1 MTNGSRLLHSSWQ
14 CWFGG
19 KWSYDIIWSSP
30 SLNTPYHIH
39 AWILGS
45 LLPCDPAFV
54 PWELRVSMYVLSF
67 IVIFN
72 SFLTQQRSDKLS
84 GDLLPKM
91 CIIPLVSQHLSKP
104 GVQKA
109 PAMPGIEIAS
119 LVPVPFNS
127 GAKWSINVLRQL
139 GGTCLK
145 GSSTKKKRLKI

>member
-14 CWFGG
+14 CWFGENDHMI
-19 KWSYDIIWSSP
+19 SYDHHPP

-54 PWELRVSMYVLSF
+54 PWELLVSMYALSF
-67 IVIFN
+67 IIIFYN
-72 SFLTQQRSDKLS
+72 FLTQQKSDKLS

-91 CIIPLVSQHLSKP
+91 CIISLVSQHLSKP

-145 GSSTKKKRLKI
+145 GSSTKKALEI